1 MGLQQLIWRTSRGA
15 QTALWFSQSL
25 TDLLLLITSR
35 DWSGCAGS
43 SGKIRSK
50 IWQSSNITCIN
61 SYSTLAHWLRS
72 TAQGTNMKLVHKN
85 QRLVSLP
92 GTENMYRSCKCVLMC
107 KLLTQPLFLYAL
119 LSRSPLSGLEQ

>member
-1 MGLQQLIWRTSRGA
+1 MGLQQLIWRTSWGA

-85 QRLVSLP
+85 QRLVGLP
-92 GTENMYRSCKCVLMC
+92 GTANMYRSCKCVLMC
-107 KLLTQPLFLYAL
+107 KYTATNFWPNPYFFMLCFQGAL
-119 LSRSPLSGLEQ
+119 